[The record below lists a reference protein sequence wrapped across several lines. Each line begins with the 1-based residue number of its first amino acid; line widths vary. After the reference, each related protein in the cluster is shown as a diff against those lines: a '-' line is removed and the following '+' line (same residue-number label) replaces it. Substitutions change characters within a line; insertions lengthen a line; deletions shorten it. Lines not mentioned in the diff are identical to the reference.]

1 MKNSTGNYA
10 KVLCELSV
18 SQESISEAQE
28 IFRESPQ
35 LLKVL
40 SSPVISPEKKF
51 TVVDRIF
58 PKDIKN
64 FIKVVCKNGRIT
76 DIFDIFSEYKNCY
89 NREKGIVEA
98 NLYYVEKPTEEQ
110 QEKLKKFVK
119 KRLSAKEVV
128 LSMTESPQ
136 LIGGFVIEAGGH
148 RFDRS
153 VKSKLNALNRKLV
166 RR

>member
-1 MKNSTGNYA
+1 MINDEVFGIIKSVLDGINVFFVIYMIGYSTFLFLAVVTGSS
-10 KVLCELSV
+10 EL
-18 SQESISEAQE
+18 
-28 IFRESPQ
+28 FNKR
-35 LLKVL
+35 
-40 SSPVISPEKKF
+40 
-51 TVVDRIF
+51 
-58 PKDIKN
+58 
-64 FIKVVCKNGRIT
+64 
-76 DIFDIFSEYKNCY
+76 
-89 NREKGIVEA
+89 
-98 NLYYVEKPTEEQ
+98 Q

>member
-1 MKNSTGNYA
+1 MKNSTCNYA

-18 SQESISEAQE
+18 SQESISESQE
-28 IFRESPQ
+28 ILRENPQ
-35 LLKVL
+35 LLEVL
-40 SSPVISPEKKF
+40 SSPVIPPEKKY

-58 PKDIKN
+58 PDDIKN

-76 DIFDIFSEYKNCY
+76 DIFDIFSEYKNYY

-98 NLYYVEKPTEEQ
+98 NLYYVEKPTDEQ

-119 KRLSAKEVV
+119 KRLNAKEVV
-128 LSMTESPQ
+128 LNITESPQ